1 MSLTLDLLKQRQL
14 EKQNK
19 NIYSTKKIESE
30 ILIELKEKLE
40 EHLLENDR
48 VMLEIFR
55 GCIRGCRFCQAGYI
69 YRPVREKSK
78 ERVEKLAE
86 SLINNTGYEEISLTS
101 PM

>member
-19 NIYSTKKIESE
+19 NIYSTKKVESE

-48 VMLEIFR
+48 VMLEINPRVVSAFMN
-55 GCIRGCRFCQAGYI
+55 ILTDSILAI
-69 YRPVREKSK
+69 YEYEQVDSNKFIFSNK
-78 ERVEKLAE
+78 E
-86 SLINNTGYEEISLTS
+86 ITF
-101 PM
+101 

>member
-48 VMLEIFR
+48 VMLEINPRVVSAFMN
-55 GCIRGCRFCQAGYI
+55 ILTDSILAI
-69 YRPVREKSK
+69 YEYEQVDSNKFIFSNK
-78 ERVEKLAE
+78 E
-86 SLINNTGYEEISLTS
+86 ITF
-101 PM
+101 